1 MFATV
6 AFSMAFFGLWYLLY
20 LYQSSTWVYVIIE
33 TDIFCHFSWAQK
45 INLIFL
51 NDIKTMG
58 KSSFTNKEIKIEYIW
73 HSVSAT
79 CADVRPKSF
88 QNP

>member
-1 MFATV
+1 
-6 AFSMAFFGLWYLLY
+6 
-20 LYQSSTWVYVIIE
+20 
-33 TDIFCHFSWAQK
+33 
-45 INLIFL
+45 
-51 NDIKTMG
+51 MG